1 MESNDSGKYASR
13 KFMLATWVILAA
25 APMLYFK
32 LITGQLYFDIVV
44 YTLGIYL
51 TGNVTQDVGTKIV
64 DKLLK

>member
-1 MESNDSGKYASR
+1 MENNDSSKYASR

-32 LITGQLYFDIVV
+32 LVTGQLYFDIVV
-44 YTLGIYL
+44 YTLGLYL
-51 TGNVTQDVGTKIV
+51 TGNVAQDVGTKIV